1 MVCRSTF
8 VNKRVVV
15 LSPFVY
21 ADASALSVVIDRV
34 VQTTV
39 DDGPKD
45 DAKLRMCFQGAL

>member
-8 VNKRVVV
+8 VNKRVV
-15 LSPFVY
+15 SPFVY
-21 ADASALSVVIDRV
+21 ADASALLVVIDRV

-45 DAKLRMCFQGAL
+45 DAKLRKYFQDAL